1 MKVIDFKVPY
11 SRSENCI
18 VVNARDWVKA
28 DGGQLLTGDSV
39 TNIQEVVGSGYTET
53 FKDFTVKEGDKVVLT
68 KASAN
73 IAYLRPY
80 EIPDI
85 EGKFANVH
93 WMQVIGKFIDNVVDK
108 EHLQLFY
115 SKVML
120 HKLTDEEAVE
130 RFGREL
136 IHDDFCKGLYTVMKV
151 GAHSFNDDW
160 EPAIICRPEE
170 GMLVT
175 VDDSTTTKICLNG
188 EDLYFTDMEFIVDYF
203 DDGWRAFEDKMV
215 LVPYE
220 DEKSGSLLNSLV
232 DLDYDDISE
241 IYNRDK
247 FKVVRAGSKWVEKY
261 PEDGNTIICVG
272 RDYLT
277 CLNVMGCEL
286 FYTRSDEYFKGL
298 YKC

>member
-18 VVNARDWVKA
+18 IVNARDWVKA
-28 DGGQLLTGDSV
+28 DGGQLLTGDKV
-39 TNIQEVVGSGYTET
+39 TNIQEVVGSGYTGT
-53 FKDFTVKEGDKVVLT
+53 FTDFTVEKGDKVVLT

-73 IAYLRPY
+73 RAYLRPY
-80 EIPDI
+80 EIPDVD
-85 EGKFANVH
+85 GKFANVH
-93 WMQVIGKFIDNVVDK
+93 WMQVIGKFVDNVVDK

-120 HKLTDEEAVE
+120 HKLTEEEAMA
-130 RFGREL
+130 RFGSDL
-136 IHDDFCKGLYTVMKV
+136 VTGDFCKGLYTVLKV
-151 GAHSFNDDW
+151 GAHGFNENW

-188 EDLYFTDMEFIVDYF
+188 EDLYFTDMEFLVHHMNDI
-203 DDGWRAFEDKMV
+203 WEAFEDKIV
-215 LVPYE
+215 LKPYE
-220 DEKSGSLLNSLV
+220 DKKSGSLLNSLV

-247 FKVVRAGSKWVEKY
+247 FMVTRVGSKWAEKY
-261 PEDGNTIICVG
+261 PEETIVCVG

-277 CLNVMGCEL
+277 CLNVMGYEL
-286 FYTRSDEYFKGL
+286 FYTRSDEYFKGI

>member
-28 DGGQLLTGDSV
+28 DGGQLLTGDKV
-39 TNIQEVVGSGYTET
+39 TNIQEVVGSGYTGT
-53 FKDFTVKEGDKVVLT
+53 FTDFTVEKGDKVVLT

-80 EIPDI
+80 EIPDVD
-85 EGKFANVH
+85 GKFANVH
-93 WMQVIGKFIDNVVDK
+93 WMQVIGKFVDNVVDK

-120 HKLTDEEAVE
+120 HKLTEEEAMA
-130 RFGREL
+130 RFGSDL
-136 IHDDFCKGLYTVMKV
+136 VTGDFCKGLYTVLKV
-151 GAHSFNDDW
+151 GAHGFNEDW

-170 GMLVT
+170 CMLVT

-188 EDLYFTDMEFIVDYF
+188 EDLYFTDMEFLVHHMNNM
-203 DDGWRAFEDKMV
+203 WEAFEDKIV
-215 LVPYE
+215 LKPYE

-247 FKVVRAGSKWVEKY
+247 FIVTRAGSKWAEKY
-261 PEDGNTIICVG
+261 PEETIVCVG

-277 CLNVMGCEL
+277 CLNVMGCEA
-286 FYTRSDEYFKGL
+286 FYTRSDEYFKGI

>member
-1 MKVIDFKVPY
+1 MKTIDFKVPY

-18 VVNARDWVKA
+18 VVNARDWIKA

-53 FKDFTVKEGDKVVLT
+53 FTDFTVEEGDRVVLT

-80 EIPDI
+80 EISDVD
-85 EGKFANVH
+85 GKFANVH
-93 WMQVIGKFIDNVVDK
+93 WMQVIGKFVGGVVDK

-120 HKLTDEEAVE
+120 HKLTEEEAMA
-130 RFGREL
+130 RFGIDL
-136 IHDDFCKGLYTVMKV
+136 VTGDFCKGLYTVLKV
-151 GAHSFNDDW
+151 GVHGFNEDW
-160 EPAIICRPEE
+160 EPATICRPGE

-188 EDLYFTDMEFIVDYF
+188 EDLYFTDMEFLVDYF
-203 DDGWRAFEDKMV
+203 DEMWHAFEDKIV
-215 LVPYE
+215 LKPYE

-232 DLDYDDISE
+232 DLNYDDISE

-247 FKVVRAGSKWVEKY
+247 FMVVRSGDKWVEKF
-261 PEDGNTIICVG
+261 PSGTIVCVG

-277 CLNVMGCEL
+277 CLNVMGYEL
-286 FYTRSDEYFKGL
+286 FYTRSDEYIKGT
-298 YKC
+298 YVC